1 MKLALFG
8 ATGRVGSRL
17 LREAVARGHQVT
29 AFSRQADQQPAVAGV
44 EWVSANLDHPEDL
57 LPLLAG
63 HDAMLTAVHFTDV
76 GAERFVAL
84 ARAAGIGRLL
94 CTGGA
99 GTLMTTSG
107 LPLLETDGF
116 PAHVRPEAE
125 AGRRFLGFL
134 QGVADLDWVFL
145 SPSMLILPGERTG
158 QFRLGQDDLLVG
170 ADGQSRISMEDF
182 AVAMLDELEQ
192 PRHSR
197 QRFTVGY

>member
-17 LREAVARGHQVT
+17 LREAVARGHKVT
-29 AFSRQADQQPAVAGV
+29 AFSRQASAQEALDGVTWVA
-44 EWVSANLDHPEDL
+44 ADL
-57 LPLLAG
+57 ESDADLAALLVG

-76 GAERFVAL
+76 GAERFVEL
-84 ARAAGIGRLL
+84 ARAAAIPRLL
-94 CTGGA
+94 ATGGA
-99 GTLMTTSG
+99 GTLMTASG
-107 LPLLETDGF
+107 LPLLETPEF
-116 PAHVRPEAE
+116 PPHVRPEAE
-125 AGRRFLGFL
+125 AGRRFLNTL
-134 QGVADLDWVFL
+134 KGVADLEWVFL

-158 QFRLGQDDLLVG
+158 QFRLGKDDLLIG

-197 QRFTVGY
+197 ERFTVGY

>member
-17 LREAVARGHQVT
+17 LREAAARGHQVT
-29 AFSRQADQQPAVAGV
+29 AFSRQADQQAAIAGV
-44 EWVSANLDHPEDL
+44 QWVTADLDNSEDM

-76 GAERFVAL
+76 GAERFVTL
-84 ARAAGIGRLL
+84 ARAASIPRLL

-99 GTLMTTSG
+99 GTLMTASG
-107 LPLLETDGF
+107 LPLLETEGF

-125 AGRRFLGFL
+125 AGRRFLNVL
-134 QGVADLDWVFL
+134 KGVADLDWVFL

-158 QFRLGQDDLLVG
+158 QFRLGLEDLLVG
-170 ADGQSRISMEDF
+170 EDGQSRISMEDF